1 MRILRVTQKLYPE
14 TMGGGAYH
22 AHVLSRDQATM
33 GHDVTVLTI
42 DSDGDRPRHEE
53 RDGYTVIRRSVTA
66 ELLGNDLSVGV
77 ARFLHEA
84 DDYDVIHAHSHL
96 YLSTNLAALR
106 RGFDATPLAITNHG
120 LYSQSASEWLFQWYL
135 RTLGR
140 STFNSADVVFCYTA
154 ADGRRLREFGVE
166 TDIEIVPNGID
177 TDRFRPEGPT
187 NNLIETGDPTI
198 LFVGRLVGGKRPSD
212 ALAAIERVR
221 ESHPDARLVFAGD
234 GPLAADLKRRA
245 ADSDLSSAVE
255 FLGTIP
261 YEAMPQLYR
270 AADLFILPSRAEG
283 LPRTVLEALSTGVPV
298 VTSDLPQLRSI
309 VEEVGHTVSV
319 GDVASFAAALTD
331 LASAPE
337 RRSKLGE
344 RGRKLVTAKYDWDD
358 TAARTTAQ
366 LEKLHENTDG

>member
-14 TMGGGAYH
+14 TTGGGAYH
-22 AHVLSRDQATM
+22 AHALSRDQAAM
-33 GHDVTVLTI
+33 GHDVTVLTVTGG
-42 DSDGDRPRHEE
+42 DDRPRHEE
-53 RDGYTVIRRSVTA
+53 RDGYAVIRRSVTT
-66 ELLGNDLSVGV
+66 ELLGNDLSAGV
-77 ARFLHEA
+77 ARFLHGA
-84 DDYDVIHAHSHL
+84 ADYDVIHAHSHL
-96 YLSTNLAALR
+96 YFSTNLAALK

-120 LYSQSASEWLFQWYL
+120 LYSQSAPEWLFRWYL

-140 STFNSADVVFCYTA
+140 GTFDSADVVFCYTA

-177 TDRFRPEGPT
+177 TERFRPDGPT
-187 NNLIETGDPTI
+187 GDLIETGDPTI
-198 LFVGRLVGGKRPSD
+198 LFVGRLVEGKRPSD

-234 GPLAADLKRRA
+234 GPLGADLERHA
-245 ADSDLSSAVE
+245 ADSGLGSAVE

-270 AADLFILPSRAEG
+270 AADLFVLPSRAEG

-309 VEEVGHTVSV
+309 VEGVGHTVPV
-319 GDVASFAAALTD
+319 GDVAGFAAALTD

-337 RRSKLGE
+337 QRTKFGE
-344 RGRKLVTAKYDWDD
+344 HGRKLVTAEYDWSD
-358 TAARTTAQ
+358 TAARTTAR
-366 LEKLHENTDG
+366 LERLHENADG